1 MAAIDFHDDRDQ
13 ETKLLAETTGGSHRT
28 CPWCGASNLSFTSRG
43 YTGPTDEV
51 DQYFSCRACHKS
63 TYEIVAKSAREMRLG
78 RFQAG
83 GVYKEPSTR
92 DRYTI
97 RRVLKV
103 GVNEFL
109 IYLDPIVDARSVVTT

>member
-1 MAAIDFHDDRDQ
+1 MAAMHYRDDMGPDTQ
-13 ETKLLAETTGGSHRT
+13 ATSGTSNASHS
-28 CPWCGASNLSFTSRG
+28 CPWCGAGTLSYTSRG

-51 DQYFSCRACHKS
+51 DQYFTCDACHKL
-63 TYEIVAKSAREMRLG
+63 TFEIVAKSAREMRLG
-78 RFQAG
+78 RYRAG

-97 RRVLKV
+97 RRILKV

-109 IYLDPIVDARSVVTT
+109 IYLDPIVDARARVTA